1 MFSMINVE
9 IQYFRE
15 LLYLIWKINEV
26 LNVKYIFKIHRS
38 AVLTLTS
45 EINSFSNVRS
55 ENFIALR

>member
-1 MFSMINVE
+1 MISMINVE

-15 LLYLIWKINEV
+15 LLYPIWRSNEV
-26 LNVKYIFKIHRS
+26 LNVKYTFKIHRS
-38 AVLTLTS
+38 AVVTLTS

>member
-15 LLYLIWKINEV
+15 LLYPIWRSNEV

-38 AVLTLTS
+38 AVVTLTS
-45 EINSFSNVRS
+45 EINSFPNVRS